1 MSAIHISF
9 HAVEGDTV
17 TLEQGTYTDTRWLRM
32 GGEQDA
38 QTEVIVHVGGSLEN
52 QLAFVEQ
59 LAVSAS
65 RWHAALLG
73 QTVNSTTDPL
83 VPSSDA

>member
-1 MSAIHISF
+1 MSAIHVSF
-9 HAVEGDTV
+9 HATAGDTV
-17 TLEQGTYTDTRWLRM
+17 TLEHGTDTRWLRL
-32 GGEQDA
+32 GGGQDA
-38 QTEVIVHVGGSLEN
+38 RGVVIVHVGGSLEQ

-73 QTVNSTTDPL
+73 QTVDSATDPL
-83 VPSSDA
+83 VPSTDA